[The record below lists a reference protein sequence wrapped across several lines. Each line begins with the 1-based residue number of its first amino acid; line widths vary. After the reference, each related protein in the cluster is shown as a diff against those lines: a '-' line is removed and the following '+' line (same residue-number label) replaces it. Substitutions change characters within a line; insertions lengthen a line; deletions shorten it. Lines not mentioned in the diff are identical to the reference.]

1 MVMKKKKEKILLV
14 SHEMSYTGA
23 PRSLLNIAKVLKN
36 SETEVAVWSLK
47 GGDFQKE
54 FGKEEIPV
62 QIIGNIE
69 DYICEIKT
77 YDLAIL
83 NTFFTAN
90 LVKYF
95 QERIRTILYIREA
108 QNISLLARD
117 CKLSM
122 EDIRNAKEV
131 LCVSEYAEKYIRD
144 HCKPGN
150 LTVIHNYV
158 KDEYDGSLNLVR
170 NGKIHYLLSGTYEW
184 RKGHDRAI
192 AAFLNMPEELKRIT
206 YLHIVGKKPE
216 WARRYWE
223 TLEKSYD
230 DRIIDHGEIAD
241 EDKRIELYRKMNVFV
256 IASLDESCSLVA
268 LEGAMLGKAL
278 IMSENVGA
286 QYLDVKKKGIY
297 PTDDVAM
304 LCRKMC
310 ELTSRRELLI
320 RGIEMRRM
328 YKKTSTEKIY
338 AKKLWKIINGGVVK

>member
-1 MVMKKKKEKILLV
+1 MSKKKKKEKILLV

-23 PRSLLNIAKVLKN
+23 PRSLLNIAKVLRN
-36 SETEVAVWSLK
+36 SEIEVTVWSLK

-54 FGKEEIPV
+54 FEKEKIPV

-69 DYICEIKT
+69 DYVCEITK

-83 NTFFTAN
+83 NTIFTAK

-95 QERIRTILYIREA
+95 QERVRTILYIREA
-108 QNISLLARD
+108 ENISLLVRD
-117 CKLSM
+117 CKISM
-122 EDIRNAKEV
+122 EDIRSAKEA
-131 LCVSEYAEKYIRD
+131 LCVSEYAEKYIIA
-144 HCKPGN
+144 HCNPRS
-150 LTVIHNYV
+150 LTVIRNYV
-158 KDEYDGSLNLVR
+158 KDEYDGSLNIVR
-170 NGKIHYLLSGTYEW
+170 NGRIHYLLSGTYEW
-184 RKGHDRAI
+184 RKGYDRAI
-192 AAFLNMPEELKRIT
+192 AAFLSMPEKLKKIT
-206 YLHIVGKKPE
+206 YLHIVGRKPE

-241 EDKRIELYRKMNVFV
+241 EEKRIALYRKMNVFV

-338 AKKLWKIINGGVVK
+338 VEKLWKIINGGAVK